1 MLGPLPGI
9 DSVGLGFCLLFQN
22 VDNHRPD
29 FSHFISNSTLCTS
42 VRFKVMLEY
51 LRSEDSVA
59 SILPLFQE
67 GNRKDRESIEELAE
81 ERRWYPSP
89 GCSELF

>member
-9 DSVGLGFCLLFQN
+9 DSVGLGFYLLFQN
-22 VDNHRPD
+22 VDNYRPD
-29 FSHFISNSTLCTS
+29 FSHFISNTLFTS

-67 GNRKDRESIEELAE
+67 GNRKDRESVEEFAE